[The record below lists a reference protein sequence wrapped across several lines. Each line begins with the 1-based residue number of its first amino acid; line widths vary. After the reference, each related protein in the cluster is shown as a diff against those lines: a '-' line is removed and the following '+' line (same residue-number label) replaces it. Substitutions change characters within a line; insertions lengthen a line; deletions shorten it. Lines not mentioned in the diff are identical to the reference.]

1 MSKNKRKGKD
11 TMDDEI
17 RNTVF
22 GVYHEMRGLAAVLD
36 AAAHGDMAE
45 PEQIVEY
52 ASGQVA
58 RLSDALAAAIRDCPQ
73 P

>member
-1 MSKNKRKGKD
+1 MDEEMKNS
-11 TMDDEI
+11 
-17 RNTVF
+17 VF
-22 GVYHEMRGLAAVLD
+22 DVYHEMRGLAALLD

-52 ASGQVA
+52 ASGQIE
-58 RLSDALAAAIRDCPQ
+58 RLSDRLAAAIRDRLQ